1 MARRW
6 VRFEMPVMVCVEV
19 DEQYEDARVLMV
31 VAGAEADDI
40 TLARDGRHTVLV
52 YDESMQR
59 VAPTDPIAA
68 EAISVA
74 EDRTWSD
81 VDKWEFG
88 PDALRD
94 PWLYADVEEE
104 PTGEGS
110 VDDDDYELVDGDD
123 WRPGLGAGDR

>member
-1 MARRW
+1 M
-6 VRFEMPVMVCVEV
+6 
-19 DEQYEDARVLMV
+19 
-31 VAGAEADDI
+31 
-40 TLARDGRHTVLV
+40 LV
-52 YDESMQR
+52 YDESMER

-81 VDKWEFG
+81 VEEWEFG

-104 PTGEGS
+104 PTGEDS
-110 VDDDDYELVDGDD
+110 VDDDYELVDGDD